1 MAAKPR
7 FEPPLFVGIVGLP
20 DELRRRNA
28 PFRARFTML
37 IQVSPLPLKLLIQV
51 RKLLF
56 YQ

>member
-28 PFRARFTML
+28 LFRARFTML
-37 IQVSPLPLKLLIQV
+37 IQVSQLPLKLLIQV